1 MRRLRHDPGSLRH
14 RVEIQ
19 QASLTTDGAGG
30 HSESWST
37 LATVFAAIEPTG
49 ATSTFGANQRLE
61 RVTHRVTIRWRADV
75 ASGMRLVHDG
85 RILDI
90 RTVRDPDETA
100 RYLTLEALEE
110 GR

>member
-1 MRRLRHDPGSLRH
+1 M
-14 RVEIQ
+14 
-19 QASLTTDGAGG
+19 
-30 HSESWST
+30 
-37 LATVFAAIEPTG
+37 
-49 ATSTFGANQRLE
+49 
-61 RVTHRVTIRWRADV
+61 TIRWRADV